1 MSKYEIT
8 TTDTQDLEL
17 DYLAGTSATKEQTV
31 QALLDQKLA
40 DLYPGFLAWQN
51 SETWR
56 KLQKIE
62 ASDKEALDAA
72 IAKVDAAERAE
83 KEAEAQARLDESL
96 GEGKP

>member
-1 MSKYEIT
+1 MSEYKIT

-17 DYLAGTSATKEQTV
+17 DYLRGENATRDGMA

-56 KLQKIE
+56 KMQKLE